1 MTRGRFVL
9 VRTDADGERHIH
21 VSTEFNGGMGANEL
35 ADVLFSYD
43 SGMIHDVKEWEAFI
57 ERFNQEHH
65 QYSDVVL
72 YEDLAE
78 YPEVNPCELVTS
90 YVGRSDYSY
99 WLNLADENVEV
110 LTKEGV
116 VLIPSMEGAVFDHK
130 VFYKTGWKAH
140 PISAKKSKEFRFKAQ
155 AYEKLKEGLLTK
167 KDVQEWLTYIGN
179 DSVEIISVYSS
190 VEELGE
196 DRFFNH
202 LSLYGLSRDDAQR
215 VVDDIGDY
223 MDYRRYGE
231 PLVSQY
237 GYVELSSGKILE
249 YEEAYEEA
257 DFTLSP
263 ENDFKEARPESN
275 LSEEDLLSVTYIL
288 CYEENGKQVW
298 EEILGED
305 AMEIRVD
312 ELMEELNLDADDIQ
326 VFAKNTQL

>member
-9 VRTDADGERHIH
+9 VRTDEDGERHIH
-21 VSTEFNGGMGANEL
+21 VSTEFNGGMGVNEL

-43 SGMIHDVKEWEAFI
+43 SGTIHDVKEWEAFI

-65 QYSDVVL
+65 QYSSVVL

-110 LTKEGV
+110 LTQEGV

-130 VFYKTGWKAH
+130 VFYETDRKAH
-140 PISAKKSKEFRFKAQ
+140 PILAKKSKDFRFKAQ

-167 KDVQEWLTYIGN
+167 KDVQEWLTFIEN

-237 GYVELSSGKILE
+237 GYFELNSGKILE
-249 YEEAYEEA
+249 YEEV
-257 DFTLSP
+257 DCTLSS
-263 ENDFKEARPESN
+263 EDDCKEVRPESN

-288 CYEENGKQVW
+288 CYEENAKQVW

-305 AMEIRVD
+305 AMEIRVG